1 MSASHFTLR
10 KRILLLLLLLAAA
23 VCVILFL
30 TGFPFTPEKKFD
42 CFTRQVFC
50 EELSGNTLSLHY
62 TVANPSGFGLEN
74 LPISLGDGSTMAQ
87 RRALAACENYRKTLD
102 TFSFEE
108 LNASQQVTYAIF
120 KDWLD
125 TELSG
130 ADFLLYEEPLGPA
143 LGIQAQLPIL
153 LAEYSFRTKGDIE
166 NYLSL
171 LTQVPDYFLSLLS
184 FEREKA
190 VAGLFMSD
198 ACAQE
203 VIRQCQD
210 FIQSPSDHYLI
221 TLFQKKIDAFSNLSV
236 DEKIAYQKR
245 NEAAITGYV
254 LPAYETLIKGLTELL
269 GKGRNEQGLF
279 YFPKGQAFY
288 EYLVKRE
295 VGDTRSIAQIE
306 EEIKQQLVADYQ
318 AIQNRLQAA
327 SHTTSASSQ
336 PSTAA
341 ASVSGLSTAALPALT
356 FLSGVSADPGTS
368 ASFADDSTDAV
379 AMLKDLRKKISQ
391 DFPGIPA
398 VSCEVKYIDDSLKDY
413 LSPAFYLTPP
423 IDQYTENVIYLNPAE
438 NCRGL
443 SLYTTLAHEG
453 YPGHLFQ
460 TVSFH
465 AQSPAPL
472 RFLLAPGGY
481 TEGWATYV
489 EMYAYSLWD
498 GGSDATVVQ
507 QKNRA
512 FSLGLAALLDIGIHY
527 HGYSLADVSAF
538 LTKLG
543 FNASGASS
551 LYQAILQAP
560 ANYLQYYVGYL
571 NFQRLRSTMQQ
582 ALQEH
587 FVLREFHTAVLD
599 AGPAPFSILE
609 KLVAQKLGVTVS

>member
-1 MSASHFTLR
+1 
-10 KRILLLLLLLAAA
+10 
-23 VCVILFL
+23 
-30 TGFPFTPEKKFD
+30 
-42 CFTRQVFC
+42 
-50 EELSGNTLSLHY
+50 
-62 TVANPSGFGLEN
+62 
-74 LPISLGDGSTMAQ
+74 
-87 RRALAACENYRKTLD
+87 
-102 TFSFEE
+102 
-108 LNASQQVTYAIF
+108 
-120 KDWLD
+120 
-125 TELSG
+125 
-130 ADFLLYEEPLGPA
+130 
-143 LGIQAQLPIL
+143 
-153 LAEYSFRTKGDIE
+153 
-166 NYLSL
+166 
-171 LTQVPDYFLSLLS
+171 
-184 FEREKA
+184 
-190 VAGLFMSD
+190 MSD

-269 GKGRNEQGLF
+269 GKGQNEQGLF
-279 YFPKGQAFY
+279 HFPKGQAFY

-295 VGDTRSIAQIE
+295 VGDSRSIAQIE

-318 AIQNRLQAA
+318 AIQNRLQTA

-336 PSTAA
+336 PSAAA
-341 ASVSGLSTAALPALT
+341 ASVSGLSTAALPSLT
-356 FLSGVSADPGTS
+356 FLSDISTDSITS
-368 ASFADDSTDAV
+368 ASLADDSTDAV

-391 DFPGIPA
+391 DFPDIPA
-398 VSCEVKYIDDSLKDY
+398 VSCEVKYIDNSLKDY
-413 LSPAFYLTPP
+413 LSPAFCLTPP

-512 FSLGLAALLDIGIHY
+512 FSLGLAALLDKMCIRD
-527 HGYSLADVSAF
+527 SF
-538 LTKLG
+538 
-543 FNASGASS
+543 
-551 LYQAILQAP
+551 
-560 ANYLQYYVGYL
+560 
-571 NFQRLRSTMQQ
+571 
-582 ALQEH
+582 
-587 FVLREFHTAVLD
+587 
-599 AGPAPFSILE
+599 
-609 KLVAQKLGVTVS
+609 

>member
-1 MSASHFTLR
+1 MSAFHFTWR
-10 KRILLLLLLLAAA
+10 KRILLLLLSLAAA
-23 VCVILFL
+23 VCAILFL
-30 TGFPFTPEKKFD
+30 IGFPFTSEKKFD
-42 CFTRQVFC
+42 RFTRQVFC

-62 TVANPSGFGLEN
+62 TVADPSDFGLKN
-74 LPISLGDGSTMAQ
+74 LPVSLGDGSTMAQ
-87 RRALAACENYRKTLD
+87 RRALAACENYQKTLD
-102 TFSFEE
+102 SFSFEE
-108 LNASQQVTYAIF
+108 LNASKRVTYAIF
-120 KDWLD
+120 KAWLD

-130 ADFLLYEEPLGPA
+130 ADFLLYEEPLGPT
-143 LGIQAQLPIL
+143 LGVQAQLPIL
-153 LAEYSFRTKGDIE
+153 LAEYSFRTKGDVE
-166 NYLSL
+166 HYLTL

-190 VAGLFMSD
+190 TAGLFMSD

-203 VIRQCQD
+203 VIKQCQD
-210 FIQSPSDHYLI
+210 FIQSPSEHYLI
-221 TLFQKKIDAFSNLSV
+221 TLFQKKIDAFSNLTA

-245 NEAAITGYV
+245 NEAAVTGYV
-254 LPAYETLIKGLTELL
+254 LPAYETLSKGLTDLL

-279 YFPKGQAFY
+279 YFPKGQSFY

-295 VGDTRSIAQIE
+295 VGDARSIAQIE

-318 AIQNRLQAA
+318 AIQNRM
-327 SHTTSASSQ
+327 SSSSGISANEGM
-336 PSTAA
+336 PSA
-341 ASVSGLSTAALPALT
+341 
-356 FLSGVSADPGTS
+356 
-368 ASFADDSTDAV
+368 FADDSTDAV

-398 VSCEVKYIDDSLKDY
+398 VSCEVKYVDDSLKDY

-438 NCRGL
+438 NCSGL

-498 GGSDATVVQ
+498 GGSDASVIQ

-527 HGYSLADVSAF
+527 HGYSPADVSAF

-543 FNASGASS
+543 FDASSASS

-571 NFQRLRSTMQQ
+571 NFQRLRSTMEQ
-582 ALQEH
+582 ALQER
-587 FVLREFHTAVLD
+587 FVLRDFHAAVLE
-599 AGPAPFSILE
+599 AGPAPFSIVE
-609 KLVAQKLGVTVS
+609 KLVAQKLGVALS

>member
-1 MSASHFTLR
+1 MLW
-10 KRILLLLLLLAAA
+10 
-23 VCVILFL
+23 
-30 TGFPFTPEKKFD
+30 
-42 CFTRQVFC
+42 
-50 EELSGNTLSLHY
+50 
-62 TVANPSGFGLEN
+62 
-74 LPISLGDGSTMAQ
+74 
-87 RRALAACENYRKTLD
+87 AACENYRKTLD

-269 GKGRNEQGLF
+269 GKGQNEQGLF
-279 YFPKGQAFY
+279 HFPKGQAFY

-295 VGDTRSIAQIE
+295 VGDSRSIAQIE

-318 AIQNRLQAA
+318 AIQNRLQTA

-336 PSTAA
+336 PSAAA
-341 ASVSGLSTAALPALT
+341 ASVSGLSTAALPSLT
-356 FLSGVSADPGTS
+356 FLSDISTDSITS
-368 ASFADDSTDAV
+368 ASLADDSTDAV

-391 DFPGIPA
+391 DFPDIPA
-398 VSCEVKYIDDSLKDY
+398 VSCEVKYIDNSLKDY

-512 FSLGLAALLDIGIHY
+512 LLPRACRPARYWHSLSRLFSCRCL
-527 HGYSLADVSAF
+527 AF

-543 FNASGASS
+543 FNASRASS
-551 LYQAILQAP
+551 LYRAILPGSAIICNIMS
-560 ANYLQYYVGYL
+560 A
-571 NFQRLRSTMQQ
+571 T
-582 ALQEH
+582 
-587 FVLREFHTAVLD
+587 
-599 AGPAPFSILE
+599 
-609 KLVAQKLGVTVS
+609 

>member
-1 MSASHFTLR
+1 MPAHR
-10 KRILLLLLLLAAA
+10 KSSGSVRI
-23 VCVILFL
+23 
-30 TGFPFTPEKKFD
+30 
-42 CFTRQVFC
+42 
-50 EELSGNTLSLHY
+50 
-62 TVANPSGFGLEN
+62 
-74 LPISLGDGSTMAQ
+74 
-87 RRALAACENYRKTLD
+87 
-102 TFSFEE
+102 
-108 LNASQQVTYAIF
+108 
-120 KDWLD
+120 
-125 TELSG
+125 
-130 ADFLLYEEPLGPA
+130 
-143 LGIQAQLPIL
+143 
-153 LAEYSFRTKGDIE
+153 
-166 NYLSL
+166 
-171 LTQVPDYFLSLLS
+171 
-184 FEREKA
+184 
-190 VAGLFMSD
+190 
-198 ACAQE
+198 
-203 VIRQCQD
+203 
-210 FIQSPSDHYLI
+210 FIQSPSEHYLI

-245 NEAAITGYV
+245 NEAAVTGYV

-269 GKGRNEQGLF
+269 GKGQNEQGLF

-295 VGDTRSIAQIE
+295 VGDSRSIAQIE

-327 SHTTSASSQ
+327 PHTTSASSQ
-336 PSTAA
+336 PSAAA

-356 FLSGVSADPGTS
+356 FLSGISTDPGMP

-391 DFPGIPA
+391 DFPDIPA

-489 EMYAYSLWD
+489 EMYALSLWD
-498 GGSDATVVQ
+498 GGDAWLFSRKTVPFSFSGLPPCSIL
-507 QKNRA
+507 A
-512 FSLGLAALLDIGIHY
+512 FTI
-527 HGYSLADVSAF
+527 
-538 LTKLG
+538 T
-543 FNASGASS
+543 
-551 LYQAILQAP
+551 AILCRCLCISDKASWIQRFRSLLPLPGDSAGSGQLSAILCRLPEFSAP
-560 ANYLQYYVGYL
+560 SQYHAGGIAGT
-571 NFQRLRSTMQQ
+571 LRTTRFSYSGT
-582 ALQEH
+582 
-587 FVLREFHTAVLD
+587 RCRSCAVFYSGE
-599 AGPAPFSILE
+599 AGRSKAWGDSFITRSF
-609 KLVAQKLGVTVS
+609 

>member
-1 MSASHFTLR
+1 MSAFHFTWR
-10 KRILLLLLLLAAA
+10 KRILLLLLTLAAA
-23 VCVILFL
+23 VCAILFL
-30 TGFPFTPEKKFD
+30 IGFPFTSEKKFD
-42 CFTRQVFC
+42 RFTGQVFC

-62 TVANPSGFGLEN
+62 TVANPSDFGLKN
-74 LPISLGDGSTMAQ
+74 LPVSLGDGSTMAQ
-87 RRALAACENYRKTLD
+87 RRALAACENYRKMLD
-102 TFSFEE
+102 DFSFEE
-108 LNASQQVTYAIF
+108 LTSSQQVTYAIF

-153 LAEYSFRTKGDIE
+153 LAEYSFRTKGDVE
-166 NYLSL
+166 NYLTL

-221 TLFQKKIDAFSNLSV
+221 TLFQKKIDTFSNLTA

-245 NEAAITGYV
+245 NEVAVTGYV
-254 LPAYETLIKGLTELL
+254 IPAYKTLIKGLTDLL

-295 VGDTRSIAQIE
+295 VGDARSIAQIE

-318 AIQNRLQAA
+318 AIQNRLGVA
-327 SHTTSASSQ
+327 SQTTSAPSQ

-341 ASVSGLSTAALPALT
+341 ASAPGLSTAALPARSSSSGILT
-356 FLSGVSADPGTS
+356 DADMPAAFT
-368 ASFADDSTDAV
+368 DDSTDAV

-398 VSCEVKYIDDSLKDY
+398 VSCEVKYVDDSLKNY

-423 IDQYTENVIYLNPAE
+423 IDQYAENVIYLNPAE
-438 NCRGL
+438 NCSGL

-489 EMYAYSLWD
+489 EMYSYSLWD
-498 GGSDATVVQ
+498 GGSDATVIQ

-543 FNASGASS
+543 FDASGATS
-551 LYQAILQAP
+551 LYRTILQSP

-571 NFQRLRSTMQQ
+571 NFQRLCSTMEQT
-582 ALQEH
+582 LQER
-587 FVLREFHTAVLD
+587 FVLRDFHAAVLE
-599 AGPAPFSILE
+599 AGPAPFSIVE
-609 KLVAQKLGVTVS
+609 KLVAQKLGV